1 MVRTYLKKRARP
13 IPPNLVLGMLLVL
26 LAALAGWVARARFYA
41 PAEVTDFES
50 CVKAGN
56 PVIDISPE
64 QCVHEGQS
72 YINTPENKL
81 NR

>member
-1 MVRTYLKKRARP
+1 MKAFQKKKARP
-13 IPPNLVLGMLLVL
+13 IPINILLGITLVL
-26 LAALAGWVARARFYA
+26 LAAFAGRLAHSHFY
-41 PAEVTDFES
+41 PEPEVTDYKS
-50 CVKAGN
+50 CVEAGN
-56 PVIDISPE
+56 PVIDIFPE